1 MTGILAIWLTL
12 GLACLIYFKPDEK
25 KAELKNQVSYR
36 SVFSNKTF
44 LLYLIPWLMF
54 SLINDLASESSRKV
68 SVRFPDLFLK
78 TI

>member
-1 MTGILAIWLTL
+1 MVNL

-25 KAELKNQVSYR
+25 KAEQKNQVSYR

-54 SLINDLASESSRKV
+54 SLINDLASQYVKDSFSG
-68 SVRFPDLFLK
+68 FPDLFLE